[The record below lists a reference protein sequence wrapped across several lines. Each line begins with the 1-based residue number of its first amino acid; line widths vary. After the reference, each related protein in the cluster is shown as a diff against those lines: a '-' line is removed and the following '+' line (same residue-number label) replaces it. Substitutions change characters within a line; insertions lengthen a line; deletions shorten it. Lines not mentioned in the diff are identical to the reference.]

1 MAKMCLNIAS
11 LPPLTMALCS
21 GRFSLQYR
29 YWDMNI
35 FILFQF
41 VVTILVAAM
50 KENNNSNMI
59 QITIVLRD
67 VSTAALPIVQCC

>member
-1 MAKMCLNIAS
+1 
-11 LPPLTMALCS
+11 
-21 GRFSLQYR
+21 
-29 YWDMNI
+29 MNI

-41 VVTILVAAM
+41 VVTVLVAAM